1 MVAITPAE
9 YNGIQFAFDYFNAAL
24 FNRALPDVFITYQR
38 HAHSR
43 GHFAADRFT
52 ARFGQFR
59 KDELALNPDAF
70 VDRTDEQ
77 IVSTLV
83 HEMVHVW
90 QEILANL
97 DRAATTIKSGPRR

>member
-1 MVAITPAE
+1 MKRTASRGAGRRKAAINHARRREDGRAQQTERKASKAVAITPAE

-59 KDELALNPDAF
+59 E
-70 VDRTDEQ
+70 
-77 IVSTLV
+77 
-83 HEMVHVW
+83 
-90 QEILANL
+90 
-97 DRAATTIKSGPRR
+97 G